1 MKKEIFVFFI
11 FLVRLP
17 IWAATFL
24 VPQQQTT
31 IQAGIDAAT
40 DGDTVLVADGLYT
53 GVGNVNLDF
62 KGKSITVKSVSSA
75 EKCIIDCQ
83 KANQTRG
90 VVFQNRETKE
100 AILGGF
106 TIKNGN
112 FKGGNGG
119 GIYCFDASPTIVS
132 CILMENVAEAGA
144 GIFCEDAFAIISN
157 CLIVNNQAKGG
168 GGIQSHH
175 GSPTITGSQITG
187 NNAETGGGLF
197 FTKSSVVVTNTIISD
212 NRADYGGG
220 ILCWSDSLLFLHSST
235 IDGNIATYGGGIFCS
250 NSDSMLVNSILYQNR
265 ERVDNTQQQ
274 IYFGKSSQPSEAD
287 ISYCLIQGGKTGV
300 VSDETVTL
308 KWGQGNIDANPMF
321 VDPTTGD
328 YRLQDQSPCIGSGIV
343 DDSMPTVDIEGNDRP
358 FPDESKPDLG
368 AYEHRKGAIV
378 PAPPVE
384 PVLEKD
390 LDILITTDKG
400 QIRLEVYPAAAPIT
414 VKNFYNLVQQQF
426 YDSLTF
432 HRYVPGFVIQGGC
445 PLGTGTG
452 GPGWTIPGEFQ
463 DPNLLLKMPKHVRGV
478 LAMARAQSPDS
489 AGSQFYI
496 CLEDASHLDG
506 NYAAFG
512 RVIEGMK
519 VVDQLRQGDKME
531 TIRLIEKSLTP
542 RRPTKISIQS
552 SVSALPADGESTTKI
567 KLEIFDQD
575 DDGLADQQINIE
587 PDLGR
592 LSLIED
598 HQNGIYTAV
607 YTAGIQVGQENLVA
621 KTSNGQMAT
630 VQIELTEPM
639 VPSTIVV
646 VAADQFLPADG
657 KSTTKV
663 QITVFDQQG
672 KGLAGQEIDVKATIG
687 TLSSLQDR
695 QEGIYTVTYIAGI
708 QVGQENLVAETNNGQ
723 MDTVQIELIEP
734 LTPATITVIASEL
747 SLPADGKATSQLQVS
762 VLNQRGNGLTEQK
775 ITLDA
780 TLGQISSLQDQ
791 QDGTYIAT
799 YTADTE
805 IGQEN
810 LVARTSNGITA
821 TATIKLTKPV
831 DDSVTRSFEIHVANT
846 LKFVERGDQID
857 YQITVEGTGGFEDT
871 VFLFSAGVPKG
882 VTAEITSPAVQ
893 ISIDQPTANAKLG
906 LTVTA
911 EAETR
916 GHAFNL
922 LATGDNTGITHR
934 LPITVMIQES
944 ALPLSRLELTVDP
957 VGLTFGQ
964 SVEISG
970 KVTPYT
976 SSEQAKDMPI
986 AKQAVIISLVS
997 PSTTTLQRQT
1007 ETVSGG
1013 KFQLNPPFLPDEV
1026 GKWHVIARFEGA
1038 EQFKASMQE
1047 STFQVDPAVSS
1058 ISWLTSD
1065 IARLGETIKIAGQLK
1080 LGNAEDISAQEPT
1093 LKGQTIELQIFL
1105 PESSEMVY
1113 FQLKTDAEG
1122 NFERQMDID
1131 QVGIWEI
1138 AVYWPGNQ
1146 NYIRTGSQ
1154 QQLSIVLPVE
1164 TPTLVGDLNDDAVVD
1179 IFDLV
1184 RVVGQFGLAGSNLVG
1199 DLNQDLQVNIFD
1211 LLLVSSY
1218 FGHRLTAA
1226 PDQVSSFNL
1235 TPDQQHRLAN
1245 AIEQLKMRSRPS
1257 TIEEEVLKI
1266 LATVWRGQLP
1276 DRTRLLPNYPN
1287 PFNPETWIPF
1297 ELSRASVVQISIYS
1311 INGQT
1316 IKRIDLGQLPA
1327 GKYLKKTQAAYWNGR
1342 SDRGQPVASGVYFC
1356 TIQASNEKETVSSDD
1371 NVIDTRP
1378 LIVSK

>member
-1 MKKEIFVFFI
+1 MKLNMKKEIFAFFI
-11 FLVRLP
+11 FLVHLP
-17 IWAATFL
+17 IWAATIL

-90 VVFQNRETKE
+90 VIFQNRETKE
-100 AILGGF
+100 AVLGGF
-106 TIKNGN
+106 TIKNSN

-187 NNAETGGGLF
+187 NKAETGGGLF
-197 FTKSSVVVTNTIISD
+197 FTKSSVVVTNTVISD
-212 NRADYGGG
+212 NQADYGGG

-235 IDGNIATYGGGIFCS
+235 IDGNIAAYGGGIFCS

-265 ERVDNTQQQ
+265 ERIDNTPQQ

-343 DDSMPTVDIEGNDRP
+343 DDSMPTVDIEGTDRP
-358 FPDESKPDLG
+358 FPNESKPDLG
-368 AYEHRKGAIV
+368 AYEHRKGTIV
-378 PAPPVE
+378 PVPPVE
-384 PVLEKD
+384 PVLED
-390 LDILITTDKG
+390 LDVLIATNKG
-400 QIRLEVYPAAAPIT
+400 QIRLEVYPEAAPIT

-432 HRYVPGFVIQGGC
+432 HRYEPGFVIQGGC

-512 RVIEGMK
+512 RVIAGME

-531 TIRLIEKSLTP
+531 AIRLIKKSLIP
-542 RRPTKISIQS
+542 RLPTKITLQS
-552 SVSALPADGESTTKI
+552 SVSALPADGESTAKI

-575 DDGLADQQINIE
+575 GAGLADQQINIE

-607 YTAGIQVGQENLVA
+607 YT
-621 KTSNGQMAT
+621 
-630 VQIELTEPM
+630 
-639 VPSTIVV
+639 
-646 VAADQFLPADG
+646 
-657 KSTTKV
+657 
-663 QITVFDQQG
+663 
-672 KGLAGQEIDVKATIG
+672 
-687 TLSSLQDR
+687 
-695 QEGIYTVTYIAGI
+695 AGI

-747 SLPADGKATSQLQVS
+747 SLPADGKATCQLQVS
-762 VLNQRGNGLTEQK
+762 VLNQQGNGLTEQK

-799 YTADTE
+799 YTANTE

-821 TATIKLTKPV
+821 TAKIKLTKPV

-846 LKFVERGDQID
+846 LQFVERGDQID
-857 YQITVEGTGGFEDT
+857 YQIAVEGTGGFEDT

-944 ALPLSRLELTVDP
+944 VLPLSRLGLTVEP
-957 VGLTFGQ
+957 VELTFGQ

-970 KVTPYT
+970 KVTPHT
-976 SSEQAKDMPI
+976 NSEQAKDILI

-1007 ETVSGG
+1007 ETVSDG

-1026 GKWHVIARFEGA
+1026 GKWHVIARFEGT

-1047 STFQVDPAVSS
+1047 STFQVEPAASS

-1065 IARLGETIKIAGQLK
+1065 MARLGETIKIAGQLK
-1080 LGNAEDISAQEPT
+1080 LGNAGGISVPEPT

-1113 FQLKTDAEG
+1113 FQLKTDSEG
-1122 NFERQMDID
+1122 NFERQMSID

-1211 LLLVSSY
+1211 LLLASSY

-1226 PDQVSSFNL
+1226 PDQVSGFNL
-1235 TPDQQHRLAN
+1235 TPDQQHRLEN
-1245 AIEQLKMRSRPS
+1245 AIEQLKMKSRPS
-1257 TIEEEVLKI
+1257 TVEEEVLKI

-1297 ELSRASVVQISIYS
+1297 ELSRASVVQISIYN

-1342 SDRGQPVASGVYFC
+1342 SDRGQPVASGLYFC
-1356 TIQASNEKETVSSDD
+1356 TIQTSSEKEMVSSGA

-1378 LIVSK
+1378 LIISK

>member
-1 MKKEIFVFFI
+1 MKLNMKKEIFVFFI
-11 FLVRLP
+11 FLVHLP
-17 IWAATFL
+17 IWAATVL

-31 IQAGIDAAT
+31 IQAGIDAAA

-53 GVGNVNLDF
+53 GLGNVNLDF

-90 VVFQNRETKE
+90 VVFKNRETKE

-157 CLIVNNQAKGG
+157 CLIINNQAKGG

-187 NNAETGGGLF
+187 NSAETGGGLF
-197 FTKSSVVVTNTIISD
+197 FTQSSVVVTNTVISG

-235 IDGNIATYGGGIFCS
+235 IDGNIAMYGGGIFCS
-250 NSDSMLVNSILYQNR
+250 DSDSMLVNSILYQNS
-265 ERVDNTQQQ
+265 ERVDNTLQQ
-274 IYFGKSSQPSEAD
+274 IYFGKSSQPSAAD

-300 VSDETVTL
+300 VFDETVTL

-321 VDPTTGD
+321 VDPTIGD

-343 DDSMPTVDIEGNDRP
+343 DDSMPTVDIEGHDRP
-358 FPDESKPDLG
+358 SPNDSKPDLG
-368 AYEHRKGAIV
+368 AYENSKGIIV
-378 PAPPVE
+378 PVQSVE
-384 PVLEKD
+384 LALEKE
-390 LDILITTDKG
+390 LDVLITTNKG
-400 QIRLEVYPAAAPIT
+400 QIRLEVYPDAAPVT
-414 VKNFYNLVQQQF
+414 VKNFYNLIQQQF
-426 YDSLTF
+426 YDNLTF

-445 PLGTGTG
+445 PLGNGTG

-463 DPNLLLKMPKHVRGV
+463 DPGLLLKMPKHVRGV
-478 LAMARAQSPDS
+478 LAMARSQSPDS

-496 CLEDASHLDG
+496 CLEDTPHLDG

-512 RVIEGMK
+512 RVIEGVK

-531 TIRLIEKSLTP
+531 TVRLIEKSIL
-542 RRPTKISIQS
+542 TKISIQS
-552 SVSALPADGESTTKI
+552 SVSALPADGESTAEI

-575 DDGLADQQINIE
+575 GSGVADQRINIE

-598 HQNGIYTAV
+598 HQNGIYTAI
-607 YTAGIQVGQENLVA
+607 YTAGMQVGQENLVA
-621 KTSNGQMAT
+621 RTSNGQMAT
-630 VQIELTEPM
+630 VQIELTEP
-639 VPSTIVV
+639 
-646 VAADQFLPADG
+646 
-657 KSTTKV
+657 
-663 QITVFDQQG
+663 
-672 KGLAGQEIDVKATIG
+672 
-687 TLSSLQDR
+687 
-695 QEGIYTVTYIAGI
+695 
-708 QVGQENLVAETNNGQ
+708 
-723 MDTVQIELIEP
+723 
-734 LTPATITVIASEL
+734 LTPATIMVTASPL
-747 SLPADGKATSQLQVS
+747 SLPADGEATSQLQVS
-762 VLNQRGNGLTEQK
+762 VLHQQGSGLAEQK

-780 TLGQISSLQDQ
+780 TLGQVSSLQDQ

-799 YTADTE
+799 YTAGTE

-810 LVARTSNGITA
+810 LVARTSNGITE
-821 TATIKLTKPV
+821 TVTIKLTKPV
-831 DDSVTRSFEIHVANT
+831 ARSFEIHVANA

-857 YQITVEGTGGFEDT
+857 YQITVEGKGGFEDT
-871 VFLFSAGVPKG
+871 IFLFSAGVPKG
-882 VTAEITSPAVQ
+882 VMAEMTPPAVQ
-893 ISIDQPTANAKLG
+893 ILIDQPVASAKLE
-906 LTVTA
+906 LTIAA
-911 EAETR
+911 EAETQ
-916 GHAFNL
+916 GHTFNL
-922 LATGDNTGITHR
+922 LATGDNTGRTHR

-944 ALPLSRLELTVDP
+944 VLPLSRLELTVVP
-957 VGLTFGQ
+957 VELTFGQ
-964 SVEISG
+964 PVEISG
-970 KVTPYT
+970 KVTPQT
-976 SSEQAKDMPI
+976 NSEQPRDI
-986 AKQAVIISLVS
+986 SITKQAVIISLVS

-1007 ETVSGG
+1007 ETVSDG
-1013 KFQLNPPFLPDEV
+1013 KFQLTPPFLPDEV
-1026 GKWHVIARFEGA
+1026 GKWHVIARFEGT
-1038 EQFKASMQE
+1038 EQFKASMQK
-1047 STFQVDPAVSS
+1047 STFQVDSAASS
-1058 ISWLTSD
+1058 ILWLTPNT
-1065 IARLGETIKIAGQLK
+1065 ARLGETIEIAGQLK
-1080 LGNAEDISAQEPT
+1080 LGNAEDISAHKPT
-1093 LKGQTIELQIFL
+1093 LKDQTIELQIFL
-1105 PESSEMVY
+1105 PESSEMVH
-1113 FQLKTDAEG
+1113 FEFKTDSEG
-1122 NFERQMDID
+1122 NFKRQMDID

-1138 AVYWPGNQ
+1138 AINWSGNQ
-1146 NYIRTGSQ
+1146 NYIRTDSQ
-1154 QQLSIVLPVE
+1154 QQLSIVLPAE
-1164 TPTLVGDLNDDAVVD
+1164 TPTLVGDLNDDGVVN

-1184 RVVGQFGLAGSNLVG
+1184 RVAGQFGLTGSNLAG

-1211 LLLVSSY
+1211 LVLVSSH

-1226 PDQVSSFNL
+1226 PHQVNGFNL
-1235 TPDQQHRLAN
+1235 TPDQQHRMEN
-1245 AIEQLKMRSRPS
+1245 AIEQLKMRSRPA
-1257 TIEEEVLKI
+1257 TIEEKVLKV

-1297 ELSRASVVQISIYS
+1297 ELSRTSAVQISIYS

-1327 GKYLKKTQAAYWNGR
+1327 GKYLNKTQAAYWDGR
-1342 SDRGQPVASGVYFC
+1342 SGRGQLVASGVYFC
-1356 TIQASNEKETVSSDD
+1356 TIQTSNGKGTASSDD
-1371 NVIDTRP
+1371 NVIDTRL

>member
-1 MKKEIFVFFI
+1 MKLNMKKEIFVFFI
-11 FLVRLP
+11 FLVHLP
-17 IWAATFL
+17 IWAATVL

-31 IQAGIDAAT
+31 IQAGIDAAA

-53 GVGNVNLDF
+53 GLGNVNLDF

-90 VVFQNRETKE
+90 VVFKNRETKE

-157 CLIVNNQAKGG
+157 CLIINNQAKGG

-187 NNAETGGGLF
+187 NSAETGGGLF
-197 FTKSSVVVTNTIISD
+197 FTQSSVVVTNTVISG

-235 IDGNIATYGGGIFCS
+235 IDGNIAMYGGGIFCS
-250 NSDSMLVNSILYQNR
+250 DSDSMLVNSILYQNS
-265 ERVDNTQQQ
+265 ERVDNTLQQ
-274 IYFGKSSQPSEAD
+274 IYFGKSSQPSAAD

-300 VSDETVTL
+300 VFDETVTL

-321 VDPTTGD
+321 VDPTIGD

-343 DDSMPTVDIEGNDRP
+343 DDSMPTVDIEGHDRP
-358 FPDESKPDLG
+358 SPNDSKPDLG
-368 AYEHRKGAIV
+368 AYENSKGIIV
-378 PAPPVE
+378 PVQSVE
-384 PVLEKD
+384 LALEKE
-390 LDILITTDKG
+390 LDVLITTNKG
-400 QIRLEVYPAAAPIT
+400 QIRLEVYPDAAPVT
-414 VKNFYNLVQQQF
+414 VKNFYNLIQQQF
-426 YDSLTF
+426 YDNLTF

-445 PLGTGTG
+445 PLGNGTG

-463 DPNLLLKMPKHVRGV
+463 DPGLLLKMPKHVRGV
-478 LAMARAQSPDS
+478 LAMARSQSPDS

-496 CLEDASHLDG
+496 CLEDTPHLDG

-512 RVIEGMK
+512 RVIEGVK

-531 TIRLIEKSLTP
+531 TVRLIEKSIL
-542 RRPTKISIQS
+542 TKISIQS
-552 SVSALPADGESTTKI
+552 SVSALPADGESTAEI

-575 DDGLADQQINIE
+575 GSGVADQRINIE

-598 HQNGIYTAV
+598 HQNGIYTAI
-607 YTAGIQVGQENLVA
+607 YTAGMQVGQENLVA
-621 KTSNGQMAT
+621 RTSNGQMAT
-630 VQIELTEPM
+630 VQIELTEP
-639 VPSTIVV
+639 
-646 VAADQFLPADG
+646 
-657 KSTTKV
+657 
-663 QITVFDQQG
+663 
-672 KGLAGQEIDVKATIG
+672 
-687 TLSSLQDR
+687 
-695 QEGIYTVTYIAGI
+695 
-708 QVGQENLVAETNNGQ
+708 
-723 MDTVQIELIEP
+723 
-734 LTPATITVIASEL
+734 LTPATITVTASPL
-747 SLPADGKATSQLQVS
+747 SLPADGKATSQLKVS
-762 VLNQRGNGLTEQK
+762 VLNQRGNGLAEQK
-775 ITLDA
+775 ITFDA

-799 YTADTE
+799 YTAGPE

-810 LVARTSNGITA
+810 LVARTSNGITE
-821 TATIKLTKPV
+821 TVTIKLTKPV
-831 DDSVTRSFEIHVANT
+831 ARSFEIHVANA

-857 YQITVEGTGGFEDT
+857 YQITVEGKGGFEDT
-871 VFLFSAGVPKG
+871 IFLFSAGVPKG
-882 VTAEITSPAVQ
+882 VMAEMTPPAVQ
-893 ISIDQPTANAKLG
+893 ILIDQPVASAKLE
-906 LTVTA
+906 LTIAA
-911 EAETR
+911 EAETQ
-916 GHAFNL
+916 GHTFNL
-922 LATGDNTGITHR
+922 LATGDNTGRTHR

-944 ALPLSRLELTVDP
+944 VLPLSRLELTVVP
-957 VGLTFGQ
+957 VELTFGQ
-964 SVEISG
+964 PVEISG
-970 KVTPYT
+970 KVTPQT
-976 SSEQAKDMPI
+976 NSEQPRDI
-986 AKQAVIISLVS
+986 SITKQAVIISLVS

-1007 ETVSGG
+1007 ETVSDG
-1013 KFQLNPPFLPDEV
+1013 KFQLTPPFLPDEV

-1038 EQFKASMQE
+1038 EQFKASMQK
-1047 STFQVDPAVSS
+1047 STFQVDSAASS
-1058 ISWLTSD
+1058 ILWLTPNT
-1065 IARLGETIKIAGQLK
+1065 ARLGETIEIAGQLK
-1080 LGNAEDISAQEPT
+1080 LGNAEDISAHKPT
-1093 LKGQTIELQIFL
+1093 LKDQTIELQIFL
-1105 PESSEMVY
+1105 PESSEMVH
-1113 FQLKTDAEG
+1113 FEFKTDSEG
-1122 NFERQMDID
+1122 NFKRQMDID

-1138 AVYWPGNQ
+1138 AINWSGNQ
-1146 NYIRTGSQ
+1146 NYIRTDSQ
-1154 QQLSIVLPVE
+1154 QQLSIVLPAE
-1164 TPTLVGDLNDDAVVD
+1164 TPTLVGDLNDDGVVN

-1184 RVVGQFGLAGSNLVG
+1184 RVAGQFGLTGSNLVG

-1211 LLLVSSY
+1211 LVLVSSH

-1226 PDQVSSFNL
+1226 PHQVNGFNL
-1235 TPDQQHRLAN
+1235 TSDQQHRMEN
-1245 AIEQLKMRSRPS
+1245 AIEQLKMRSRPAA
-1257 TIEEEVLKI
+1257 IEEKVLKV
-1266 LATVWRGQLP
+1266 LAAVWRGQLP

-1297 ELSRASVVQISIYS
+1297 ELSRTSAVQISIYS

-1327 GKYLKKTQAAYWNGR
+1327 GKYLNKTQAAYWDGR
-1342 SDRGQPVASGVYFC
+1342 DGRGQPVASGVYFC
-1356 TIQASNEKETVSSDD
+1356 TIQTRNGKGTASSDD
-1371 NVIDTRP
+1371 NVTDTRL